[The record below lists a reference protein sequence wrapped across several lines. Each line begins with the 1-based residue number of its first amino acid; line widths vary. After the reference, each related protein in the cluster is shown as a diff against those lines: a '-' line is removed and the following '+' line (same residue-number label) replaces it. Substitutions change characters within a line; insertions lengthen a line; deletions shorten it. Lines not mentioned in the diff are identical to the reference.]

1 MTTRAQRARDGA
13 AERWNDAAGPPDGPP
28 RSLEETLEAW
38 QRDAVVLRRHG
49 HGNDADLITR
59 IVADVRDAAAPYLEW
74 VSDTG
79 AYTYSGRTPQWLRA
93 RFAVWAAERNAEERH
108 GLRYYR
114 RIVLPVRVAGGD

>member
-49 HGNDADLITR
+49 H
-59 IVADVRDAAAPYLEW
+59 V
-74 VSDTG
+74 
-79 AYTYSGRTPQWLRA
+79 
-93 RFAVWAAERNAEERH
+93 F
-108 GLRYYR
+108 GLRDR
-114 RIVLPVRVAGGD
+114 VTGPGQRTRDDDLAIHRATLSTMPANVR